1 MKLVKHLLVMALLTG
16 AIAFGQ
22 RQEKQQV
29 SRLNDLKE
37 LSVEQLA
44 TLKTKKMTLA
54 LDLNEKQQE
63 QIMDFHLEHIAF
75 RKNKMEELQQK
86 RAAGALKKPTA
97 EERYA
102 MENARLDR
110 MIAQQETLK
119 KILNTEQYEQW
130 KKVQLY
136 KQAQVHQHRKV
147 RKQSRRG

>member
-1 MKLVKHLLVMALLTG
+1 MALLTG

-29 SRLNDLKE
+29 SRLNDFKE

-130 KKVQLY
+130 KKAQLY
-136 KQAQVHQHRKV
+136 KQAQVHQHRKMK
-147 RKQSRRG
+147 KQSRRG

>member
-1 MKLVKHLLVMALLTG
+1 MALLTG